1 MGGKL
6 NTIIQSPKGKKEIF
20 HHFIP
25 SLALEIALE
34 EGLPLKRENFG
45 KIKTKLQ
52 KSFEKNNYIRWNKGY
67 PFDYDTTIIER
78 NIFDLIEK
86 PIKKELKLDFSKEGG
101 VYTYLGGL
109 KSKSNNSV
117 DMLINL
123 VILDY
128 LIRNKIK
135 KTEKER
141 IIKFLKKRKK
151 YFKKNVESISKY
163 YLSEGYLIY
172 LLSKVHKS
180 LGINVEE
187 LIKLKTKK
195 IKNKTDIGFLILA
208 SSKINNELIRKFKR
222 AEKKPLQ
229 LFQHSRLKLTFSC
242 PFLDEVVR
250 KCAENKIKGVYFN
263 KIIARVYSGIG
274 EKLYNYP
281 KSARNLIKL
290 LKKYNLEHEQLV
302 ELGVGTANFSKY
314 LLRKRYRVLG
324 IDISKEM
331 LDIAKRKTKNV
342 SKVKYV
348 LQNIKELNIKSTKAM
363 YSHNFIGFKNGMI
376 EIWATDFEDSLKIL
390 KSISNNLLEKGFL
403 FINKKQDKGKNKEFK
418 LFNKKV
424 IENHKLTNIYVYQ
437 DKKFIIRNKYIKVI
451 INKQDFK
458 EIMQKL
464 GLEIIDETN
473 QWIVLLKKAKGF
485 QK

>member
-1 MGGKL
+1 MGEKL
-6 NTIIQSPKGKKEIF
+6 NTIVKSPKGKKEMF

-25 SLALEIALE
+25 SLALEVALE
-34 EGLPLKRENFG
+34 QGLPLKRGDFE

-52 KSFEKNNYIRWNKGY
+52 KSFKENNYVRWNKDY
-67 PFDYDTTIIER
+67 PFDYDDTIIAR

-123 VILDY
+123 VVLDY

-135 KTEKER
+135 KAEKER

-187 LIKLKTKK
+187 LIKLKAGK

-242 PFLDEVVR
+242 SFLDEVVR
-250 KCAENKIKGVYFN
+250 KCAENKIKCVDFN
-263 KIIARVYSGIG
+263 KIIARTYGRIG
-274 EKLYNYP
+274 EKLYNYS
-281 KSARNLIKL
+281 KSSRDLIKL
-290 LKKYNLEHEQLV
+290 LKKYSLEYEQLM

-314 LLRKRYRVLG
+314 LLRKGYGVLG

-331 LDIAKRKTKNV
+331 LNIAKRETKNV
-342 SKVKYV
+342 SKVKYI
-348 LQNIKELNIKSTKAM
+348 LQDIRELNIGLAKVM
-363 YSHNFIGFKNGMI
+363 YSHNFISFKDGMI
-376 EIWATDFEDSLKIL
+376 EIWATDFEDSSKIL
-390 KSISNNLLEKGFL
+390 KSISDNLLEGGFL
-403 FINKKQDKGKNKEFK
+403 FVNKKQDKGESKEFK
-418 LFNKKV
+418 LFNKKI

-437 DKKFIIRNKYIKVI
+437 DKKFVMRKKYTKVI

-458 EIMQKL
+458 EIMQRG
-464 GLEIIDETN
+464 GLEIIDETG
-473 QWIVLLKKAKGF
+473 QWIVLLKRARRF
-485 QK
+485 